1 MPHAQPS
8 PQAPSPAVPRAPL
21 TGVVPPLCTPLTSQ
35 GEVDTAGLR
44 ALVERLVAAGVHG
57 LFALGS
63 TGETAF
69 LTDDQ
74 RRTVL
79 RTAVDAAAGRVPV
92 LAGVVDMTT
101 PRVLAHARV
110 AAGLGADALVATAPF
125 YTRTHP
131 VEIARHFRRLRGAVP
146 LPLYAYDIPMAVHTK
161 LPAGTVLALAEDG
174 TLAGLK
180 DSSGDEAALR
190 RLLVELRG
198 RGLADRFSVLTGSE
212 LTVDGALLAG
222 AHGVVPG
229 LGNVDP
235 DGYVRLWEH
244 ARAGRWHEA
253 AAEQDR
259 LAALFALTEAGPPDL
274 MGRNSSAIGAFKAAL
289 HLLGALDSPATAD
302 PQVPLDAAAVKR
314 VRALLEEAGLV

>member
-1 MPHAQPS
+1 MPPAQP
-8 PQAPSPAVPRAPL
+8 PAQPPAPSAPL
-21 TGVVPPLCTPLTSQ
+21 SGVVPPLCTPLTGD

-44 ALVERLVAAGVHG
+44 ALVERLLAAGVHG

-63 TGETAF
+63 TGEAAF
-69 LTDDQ
+69 LTDAQ

-79 RTAVDAAAGRVPV
+79 RTVVEAAGGAVPV
-92 LAGVVDMTT
+92 LAGVIDMTT
-101 PRVLAHARV
+101 PRVLEHAR
-110 AAGLGADALVATAPF
+110 AAAELGADALVATAPY

-131 VEIARHFRRLRGAVP
+131 VEIAAHFRRLRAAVP
-146 LPLYAYDIPMAVHTK
+146 LPLLAYDIPMAVHSK
-161 LPAGTVLALAEDG
+161 LPAETVLALAEDG

-190 RLLVELRG
+190 RLLVELRA
-198 RGLADRFSVLTGSE
+198 RGLPERFTVFTGSE
-212 LTVDGALLAG
+212 LTCDGALLAG
-222 AHGVVPG
+222 AHGIVPG

-235 DGYVRLWEH
+235 EGYVRLWAH
-244 ARAGRWHEA
+244 ARRGQWREA

-259 LAALFALTEAGPPDL
+259 LAALFGLTEAGPPEA

-289 HLLGALDSPATAD
+289 HLLGVVESPATAA

-314 VRALLEEAGLV
+314 VRAHLEEAGLL